1 MNGLYTYKHP
11 TYVSGIRTYVEHQMR
26 VTVVREKGNRYQVK
40 YLGSHASGVAVN
52 TLHWVRKDRVKLDD
66 PLAMPKSLDEAAR
79 ELKALPDNY
88 RLPYKD

>member
-26 VTVVREKGNRYQVK
+26 VSIEREKGNRYQVK
-40 YLGSHASGVAVN
+40 YLGFHASGVAVN
-52 TLHWVRKDRVKLDD
+52 TLHWVRKDRVKLDS
-66 PLAMPKSLDEAAR
+66 PADEAAAPTM
-79 ELKALPDNY
+79 KALPDNY